1 MSRKQKTLSILVS
14 PATAAMY
21 DLLSDGKSH
30 AVEEVLTAGKAGAL
44 RADYLK
50 CVEEGKRARH
60 GRDATLAEYAHSG
73 ARAMARNNLMIA
85 KRNGKI
91 VVSERKNSEPVVK
104 MPAEYAK
111 AWVLKRRASR
121 NVQGVVVEQDHGNV
135 TYYAGMPEWDG
146 WAYAPLVSKDV
157 VHVRP
162 SLPIP
167 IEKLKNAF
175 PGWDVSESPE
185 GLITISAISGAPVK
199 EVVSEWFREHD
210 IPNEGVRD
218 AKAVKRRELSDLPK
232 KFLNDLVRHNV
243 PFARGIIA
251 AKSGTAM
258 QKIVGDR
265 DDIDGYVAQWVLEL
279 ITSFDPSKKAPFGT
293 WVANQMKRK
302 VHDLN
307 RSAYGR
313 TATDIEIKFSRAI
326 QKLEEEL
333 GRTPNNEEIQKHLN
347 LSSKEMRE
355 KLSLLSNLSNLR
367 SMGTIET
374 GPDQAEIAIE
384 DPHPQPED
392 IALSREQSQHVT
404 LALLAASGQI
414 RNGDSL
420 PTITMPLGFLVW
432 YLMHWDDWVK
442 GDLIYL
448 AGCADRKV
456 TDELEKVRQEL
467 MKLLSEYRS

>member
-1 MSRKQKTLSILVS
+1 MARKQKTLSVLVS

-21 DLLSDGKSH
+21 DLLSDGRTHS
-30 AVEEVLTAGKAGAL
+30 VEDVLEAGKAGAL
-44 RADYLK
+44 RADYMK

-60 GRDATLAEYAHSG
+60 GRNATIAEYAHSG
-73 ARAMARNNLMIA
+73 GRAIARNNLMIA

-91 VVSERKNSEPVVK
+91 IVSPRKNGENVAK
-104 MPAEYAK
+104 MPAEYSK
-111 AWVLKRRASR
+111 VWIQKKKERRS
-121 NVQGVVVEQDHGNV
+121 VQGIIVEQDHGNV
-135 TYYAGMPEWDG
+135 AYYAGIPEWEG
-146 WAYAPLVSKDV
+146 WAYAPLVSRDV

-162 SLPIP
+162 SITIP
-167 IEKLKNAF
+167 LTKLKNAF

-199 EVVSEWFREHD
+199 EVVSEWFRIHD

-232 KFLNDLVRHNV
+232 KFLEELIRHNV

-258 QKIVGDR
+258 QKLVGDR

-279 ITSFDPSKKAPFGT
+279 VTSFDPSKKAPFGT

-333 GRTPNNEEIQKHLN
+333 GRTPSNEEIQKYLK

-355 KLSLLSNLSNLR
+355 KLSLLNNLSNLR

-392 IALSREQSQHVT
+392 IALAREQSQQIT

-414 RNGDSL
+414 KNGETL
-420 PTITMPLGFLVW
+420 PNITMPLGFLVW

-467 MKLLSEYRS
+467 MKLLAEYRH

>member
-1 MSRKQKTLSILVS
+1 MAKRQTLSILVS

-21 DLLSDGKSH
+21 DLLSDNKVH
-30 AVEEVLTAGKAGAL
+30 TVEEVLEAGKIGAL
-44 RADYLK
+44 STDYMR
-50 CVEEGKRARH
+50 CVNEGKRARH
-60 GRDATLAEYAHSG
+60 GRDATIAEYAQSG
-73 ARAMARNNLMIA
+73 SRAIARNNLMIA

-91 VVSERKNSEPVVK
+91 VVSDRKDGVSVAR
-104 MPAEYAK
+104 MPSEYAK
-111 AWVLKRRASR
+111 HWLLKKRENR

-135 TYYAGMPEWDG
+135 AYYAGISEWEG
-146 WAYAPLVSKDV
+146 WAYAPLVSRDV

-162 SLPIP
+162 SINLPL
-167 IEKLKNAF
+167 EKMKSAF

-199 EVVSEWFREHD
+199 EVVSEWFKAND

-218 AKAVKRRELSDLPK
+218 AKEVKRRDIGKLPK
-232 KFLNDLVRHNV
+232 KFLEELLRHNV

-279 ITSFDPSKKAPFGT
+279 VTSFDPSKKAPFGT

-326 QKLEEEL
+326 QKLEETL
-333 GRTPNNEEIQKHLN
+333 GRTPSTEEIQKHLN

-355 KLSLLSNLSNLR
+355 KLSLLNNLSNLR

-374 GPDQAEIAIE
+374 GPDQPEIAIE
-384 DPHPQPED
+384 DPNPQPED
-392 IALSREQSQHVT
+392 IALAREQSQQIT

-414 RNGDSL
+414 KNGDAL
-420 PTITMPLGFLVW
+420 PTISMPLGFLVW

-467 MKLLSEYRS
+467 MKLLAEYRK